1 MSKSNNIKLKFQDHM
16 DANRG
21 ISSGGH
27 EWSQLTVP
35 GRWGLPRQPGQG
47 DRRRSSQPDSNSSPK
62 PYKSTTIP
70 AVRTEDP
77 LEGRILH
84 HLLVRKLVY
93 QSFSAPVPLASR
105 ARGPTSRRPRRRIH
119 WWWEPSW
126 CRQQLL
132 WRTCGGGHEAGA
144 GGGAARRAVAA
155 GRGGVCR
162 GQWPW

>member
-16 DANRG
+16 DANKG

-27 EWSQLTVP
+27 EWYQLTVP
-35 GRWGLPRQPGQG
+35 GRWVLPCQPGQG
-47 DRRRSSQPDSNSSPK
+47 DRCRSSQPNRDSYPK

-77 LEGRILH
+77 LEGGILH
-84 HLLVRKLVY
+84 HLLVQKLVY

-105 ARGPTSRRPRRRIH
+105 ARGPTNRRHHH
-119 WWWEPSW
+119 WIRQQQEPSW
-126 CRQQLL
+126 CQQQLL
-132 WRTCGGGHEAGA
+132 WQTRGGGGEEGA
-144 GGGAARRAVAA
+144 GGGEEFRAAV

>member
-1 MSKSNNIKLKFQDHM
+1 MSKSNNIKLKFQGHM

-21 ISSGGH
+21 ISSGDH
-27 EWSQLTVP
+27 EWYQLTVP
-35 GRWGLPRQPGQG
+35 GRWVLPCQPGQG
-47 DRRRSSQPDSNSSPK
+47 DRCRSSQPNRDSYPK

-70 AVRTEDP
+70 VVRKVDP
-77 LEGRILH
+77 LEGGILH

-105 ARGPTSRRPRRRIH
+105 ARGPTSRRPRRWIR
-119 WWWEPSW
+119 WRQEPSC

-132 WRTCGGGHEAGA
+132 WRTCCGGGEAGA
-144 GGGAARRAVAA
+144 GGGEGRQATV
-155 GRGGVCR
+155 GRGRVCR